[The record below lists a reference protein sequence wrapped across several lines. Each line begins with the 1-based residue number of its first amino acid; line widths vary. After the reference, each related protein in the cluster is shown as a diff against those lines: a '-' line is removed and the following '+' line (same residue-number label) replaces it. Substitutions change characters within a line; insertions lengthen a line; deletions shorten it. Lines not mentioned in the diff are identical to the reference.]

1 MQNSLAP
8 GGWAA
13 APCMP
18 ARRASLVAKG
28 AALIFCL
35 LLPAAGRAQIDE
47 IQVYTGEINDPGQFS
62 ITLHNNYTV
71 IGPTQPAFPGGIVPS
86 HSLNGV
92 PEYGLGI
99 TPWLELGA
107 YLPLYTLTR
116 NGRFLI
122 DGTKLRALFVSPNA
136 AERTFFYGVNFELS
150 YNARHWA
157 EARYAMEIRPIVGWR
172 FGPVDLIL
180 NPIMDLPFHG
190 GAKALT
196 FAPAD
201 RIAYNLSKTWTL
213 AIEHYADYGGFANFE
228 PLGQQSHALFGVID
242 YNADPFSVEFGVGH
256 GFTTASEPSILKLM
270 LVRTF

>member
-1 MQNSLAP
+1 MLGCQ
-8 GGWAA
+8 
-13 APCMP
+13 
-18 ARRASLVAKG
+18 G
-28 AALIFCL
+28 AALILCL
-35 LLPAAGRAQIDE
+35 LLPAAGRAQTDE
-47 IQVYTGEINDPGQFS
+47 IQVYTAEINDPGQFS

-71 IGPTQPAFPGGIVPS
+71 IGPTRPAFSGGIVPD
-86 HSLNGV
+86 HSLNG
-92 PEYGLGI
+92 G
-99 TPWLELGA
+99 
-107 YLPLYTLTR
+107 
-116 NGRFLI
+116 
-122 DGTKLRALFVSPNA
+122 
-136 AERTFFYGVNFELS
+136 
-150 YNARHWA
+150 
-157 EARYAMEIRPIVGWR
+157 PIVGWR

-228 PLGQQSHALFGVID
+228 PLGQQFHALFGVID

-256 GFTTASEPSILKLM
+256 GFTTASEPLILKLM